1 MNQQTINKSVSFSGV
16 GLHKGEKVTMKLNPS
31 SENFGI
37 IFKRVDLDNKIE
49 IKADVNHVV
58 STKRGTTIGKN
69 GVRIHT
75 IEHILSALHALGI
88 DNLLIEIDSSEVP
101 IMDGSSKEF
110 INEILNVGLKELD
123 SKKDFFIIDE
133 EFEYYDKS
141 SGGYIKIIPYDG
153 FKISFDIDFNIDSIG
168 KQSFEMNSLDDYI
181 QNVANCRTFCTYEEI
196 YKLKSANLALGGSLD
211 NALIFSDNN
220 ITHQDLEKINQ
231 LDDIKIS
238 DSVSENN
245 FTLGNKKLHFDNE
258 PVRHKVL
265 DLIGDLYLL
274 GKNIKGHVV
283 SYKGGHELNVK
294 ILKKIINSNSNQDN
308 FKFDKEQIENIIP
321 HRDPFLLIDEIIDG
335 RDGQYVVAL
344 KNITENEYYFKG
356 HFPGEPIVP
365 GVLLIETMAQTS
377 CFLDMKN
384 ADNRNSKLML
394 LSNIKS
400 ARFYHTV
407 VPGDKMYIRTDLIK
421 YKLGTARVKG
431 VITVNDNIVAEAE
444 WMATM
449 VKRKNE
455 NS

>member
-1 MNQQTINKSVSFSGV
+1 
-16 GLHKGEKVTMKLNPS
+16 
-31 SENFGI
+31 
-37 IFKRVDLDNKIE
+37 
-49 IKADVNHVV
+49 
-58 STKRGTTIGKN
+58 
-69 GVRIHT
+69 
-75 IEHILSALHALGI
+75 
-88 DNLLIEIDSSEVP
+88 
-101 IMDGSSKEF
+101 
-110 INEILNVGLKELD
+110 
-123 SKKDFFIIDE
+123 
-133 EFEYYDKS
+133 
-141 SGGYIKIIPYDG
+141 
-153 FKISFDIDFNIDSIG
+153 
-168 KQSFEMNSLDDYI
+168 
-181 QNVANCRTFCTYEEI
+181 
-196 YKLKSANLALGGSLD
+196 
-211 NALIFSDNN
+211 
-220 ITHQDLEKINQ
+220 
-231 LDDIKIS
+231 
-238 DSVSENN
+238 
-245 FTLGNKKLHFDNE
+245 
-258 PVRHKVL
+258 
-265 DLIGDLYLL
+265 
-274 GKNIKGHVV
+274 V

-294 ILKKIINSNSNQDN
+294 VLKKIINSNSNEDN

-407 VPGDKMYIRTDLIK
+407 IPGDKMYIRTELIK